1 MYYILYNTHE
11 KLVVDGLDDDLLG
24 RVLRHVESELEHLV
38 VTLVLDERA
47 VEAIQPG
54 VAVVLGAQ
62 RAVV

>member
-47 VEAIQPG
+47 VEA
-54 VAVVLGAQ
+54 V
-62 RAVV
+62 